1 MSRIKL
7 PGKEEILALAEVRAD
22 ICLSIYVETSPL
34 KLHADSC
41 RIELKNLV
49 QEALKT
55 LAEQG
60 HDKRRLEK
68 LRETLA
74 EVTEDDDYCHYQAN
88 SLVVLATPDRLWI
101 YRLANILGNQLEI
114 SDRFFIKPLLRALAF
129 RHSAYILALSEN
141 RVRLVELFPE
151 SGPEEIKLRDLPKD
165 AADAL
170 GLSSMNAAR
179 GGPLERH
186 DDRKNRLARYARKV
200 DEAIAPL
207 TRNCDYP
214 VILFATEPLAS
225 IYRAASSAC
234 LAPETIFTNPDALS
248 PVELAEQARPAL
260 DAFYAAELA
269 DLKERFETRAGQRR
283 VATDLTDVA
292 RAATFGLVG
301 LALVDFEKTV
311 GGCIDDEGRLTLS
324 DAPEVYGVI
333 DEIVRRTLE
342 HGGRVVAVRAEDM
355 IGDTGVAVILRYP
368 LSS

>member
-7 PGKEEILALAEVRAD
+7 PSKEEILALAEVRAD

-34 KLHADSC
+34 KLNAESC

-49 QEALKT
+49 QEAFKT
-55 LAEQG
+55 LEEQG
-60 HDKRRLEK
+60 HDKRRLEQ

-74 EVTEDDDYCHYQAN
+74 EITEDDDYCHYQAD
-88 SLVVLATPDRLWI
+88 SLVVLATPERLRV
-101 YRLANILGNQLEI
+101 YRLANALGSQLEI
-114 SDRFFIKPLLRALAF
+114 ADRFYLKPLLRALTF

-141 RVRLVELFPE
+141 QVRLVGLFPE
-151 SGPEEIKLRDLPKD
+151 SGPEEIRLSDLPKD
-165 AADAL
+165 AAGAL

-200 DEAIAPL
+200 DEAVAPL
-207 TRNCDYP
+207 TRDCDQP
-214 VILFATEPLAS
+214 VILFAAEPLAS
-225 IYRAASSAC
+225 IYRAVSSAC
-234 LAPETIFTNPDALS
+234 LAPETIFTNPETLS
-248 PVELAEQARPAL
+248 LAELAQQARPAL
-260 DAFYAAELA
+260 DSFYAAELA
-269 DLKERFETRAGQRR
+269 ELKERFETRAGQGR

-292 RAATFGLVG
+292 RAATYGMVG

-311 GGCIDDEGRLTLS
+311 NGFIDDEGRLTLS
-324 DAPEVYGVI
+324 DAPEAYGAI

-355 IGDTGVAVILRYP
+355 IGDSGVAVILRYP
-368 LSS
+368 LTS